1 MNSSDIRLIQQA
13 SISSIQRLALA
24 VFGIVAMAVAVAQQ
38 ILVDNQLTA
47 AQVDSMLLILS
58 FVSALFLA
66 TSIWGVMRKLRIA
79 RAIRMPGSISRVEQH
94 GDRITIRRS
103 DGRAIEFAVKR
114 VPYPVVFGSSTPSDV
129 FAALSRIAPHA
140 VALRPK

>member
-1 MNSSDIRLIQQA
+1 MNSSDIRLIEQA
-13 SISSIQRLALA
+13 SVSSIQRLALA

-38 ILVDNQLTA
+38 ILMDNQLTA

-58 FVSALFLA
+58 FVSGVFIA
-66 TSIWGVMRKLRIA
+66 TAIWGMMRKMRIA
-79 RAIRMPGSISRVEQH
+79 RAIRVPESISRVEQH

-103 DGRAIEFAVKR
+103 DGKAIEFAVKQ

-129 FAALSRIAPHA
+129 VAALGRIAPHA
-140 VALRPK
+140 VALRAK